1 MLKLGSALQKQGS
14 KTLLQRSRALE
25 RSPLQNSLRAKAR
38 QRASLSRSTQKRK
51 RSTSA
56 SVTPDRI
63 KLPAVDSNSPTIISS
78 PEVVLES
85 PSPAVLKK
93 KTQSSSVQASA
104 TGLSALHQLYAL
116 PVFSK
121 TGSSSSSVQAGSSSS
136 SAAVLPEPAFVQY
149 LDSRT
154 QTMVRRYSNRL
165 VHATMLPGNDGFAV
179 AKFPDE
185 VELQPTPLPNLL
197 LPLQSSLVMPA
208 GVAKRPAMKRP
219 ASQADVLKRPSLQE
233 KLSATDMAE
242 DAEEEHDFE
251 DDQALPEEEVAEQSP
266 DLVPCK
272 YIKMWYAPIGKRTT
286 GAWAIREAP
295 GKQLFQIS
303 NRQKS
308 KSELEVVIDQGLALL
323 ARGKAVDEVKAT
335 CKARAATL

>member
-1 MLKLGSALQKQGS
+1 VTSGQKTPSVVLKLGSALQKQGS

-242 DAEEEHDFE
+242 DAEEE
-251 DDQALPEEEVAEQSP
+251 
-266 DLVPCK
+266 
-272 YIKMWYAPIGKRTT
+272 
-286 GAWAIREAP
+286 
-295 GKQLFQIS
+295 
-303 NRQKS
+303 
-308 KSELEVVIDQGLALL
+308 
-323 ARGKAVDEVKAT
+323 
-335 CKARAATL
+335 